1 MLFSIYLRTPR
12 TPKFWRTY
20 VIKYGDFMVILI
32 AEPYKC
38 DEVSDLWQQ
47 LVLVFELESDL
58 RDTVD
63 WSRKWLVDLNAA
75 KNQLVLFD
83 QSNSTGAID
92 VKMDGSVLED
102 KSYFKM
108 VG

>member
-32 AEPYKC
+32 VEPYKC

-83 QSNSTGAID
+83 SLIAL
-92 VKMDGSVLED
+92 VLL
-102 KSYFKM
+102 M
-108 VG
+108 